1 MNNSEQSRRQR
12 RGAPPVDGAQTLPI
26 DLSFDA
32 AFADRMARLE
42 SYNKHH
48 YRPNTYMHKWW
59 ARRCGST
66 FRLILKHLVT
76 DPEKRDYYAA
86 GGLAGKVVLDPM
98 MGGGTTLHEALRMGA
113 SVIGVDLDPIPVLQA
128 RATLSEAPL
137 DVLET
142 AFAALLETIDGEIGP
157 LFQTQCPHCAKTTPM
172 RFLLYG
178 ARRSCGCG
186 PAIVVDSLVLRY
198 EGGRPLIRLCPGC
211 HAVLSGDEPCRCA
224 VDTPQVPLVE
234 KSLRECERCHQP
246 YSADETQPF
255 FKRYEPLVV
264 VGDCDEHGQFFAAPD
279 EDDLARL
286 AEADERRKALPFRH
300 DPALRVRPG
309 PKSRDLVNRGIRTY
323 ADLFSSRQLLY
334 LDAALKALPQFADSP
349 QRADVV
355 RLNLA
360 LLVSTSLEFNS
371 MLCGY
376 KGARR
381 GQRPGAIRHA
391 FSYHAYSFPYTA
403 LENNLLY
410 AQRASGTLQKLF
422 HDRIRRAR
430 RWARRPRERDLT
442 SERARFVPVVGEVD
456 GGREAS
462 SVSSLLDGDRR
473 FLLQQRSAE
482 RLPLPDGCVDFV
494 VTDPPYFDNVQYGDL
509 AAFFRV
515 WLKQLL
521 DEDGGE
527 QRGWRYR
534 PDRAAVSGNGNGV
547 QHYLKVLTD
556 IFTECRRVMR
566 PGGRLVFTFHHWK
579 PRGWAALTIALKR
592 AEFALV
598 NRYVVHSENPISVH
612 IANLRALTHDA
623 ILVLAPAESV
633 TGKTWPEH
641 VCVDK
646 HDSEQFCYDCGSVLG
661 WMLQADMSERQIRR
675 LWEQSLR
682 GGGDK

>member
-1 MNNSEQSRRQR
+1 MIRSEQSARQR
-12 RGAPPVDGAQTLPI
+12 RETPFAGAAQPLPI

-76 DPEKRDYYAA
+76 DAEQRDYYAA

-98 MGGGTTLHEALRMGA
+98 MGGGTTLHEAIRMGA

-128 RATLSEAPL
+128 RATLSSAPL
-137 DVLET
+137 DALEA
-142 AFAALLETIDGEIGP
+142 AFSTLLGALDDEIGP
-157 LFQTQCPHCAKTTPM
+157 LFQTECPHCADTTPM

-178 ARRSCGCG
+178 ARRRCGCG
-186 PAIVVDSLVLRY
+186 PAIMVDSLVLRY
-198 EGGRPLIRLCPGC
+198 EGGRPQVRLCPRC
-211 HAVLSGDEPCRCA
+211 HAVLSRGESCRC
-224 VDTPQVPLVE
+224 DGLQPCVPLVE
-234 KSLRECERCHQP
+234 KRAGACERCNEP
-246 YSADETQPF
+246 YLPDKNRPF
-255 FKRYEPLVV
+255 FQRYEALVV
-264 VGDCDEHGQFFAAPD
+264 VGHCHEHGLFFAAPGD
-279 EDDLARL
+279 EDRARL
-286 AEADERRKALPFRH
+286 AAADARRSTLPFGG
-300 DPALRVRPG
+300 DPALQVTPG
-309 PKSRDLVNRGIRTY
+309 PKSRDLVSHGITNY

-334 LDAALKALPQFADSP
+334 LDTALKVLPQYE
-349 QRADVV
+349 DVV

-381 GQRPGAIRHA
+381 GERPGAIRHV

-410 AQRASGTLQKLF
+410 AQRSSGTLQKLF

-430 RWARRPRERDLT
+430 RWARRPRERDLA
-442 SERARFVPVVGEVD
+442 SERARFVPVAGEVD
-456 GGREAS
+456 GGVEAGGVYALS
-462 SVSSLLDGDRR
+462 EGDRR
-473 FLLQQRSAE
+473 FLLHQGSAE
-482 RLPLPDGCVDFV
+482 TLPLPDGCVDFV

-521 DEDGGE
+521 DEEGAE
-527 QRGWRYR
+527 QRVWSYR
-534 PDRAAVSGNGNGV
+534 QERAAVSGNGNGNH
-547 QHYLKVLTD
+547 HYLNVLAD
-556 IFTECRRVMR
+556 IFAECRRVMK

-579 PRGWAALTIALKR
+579 PGGWAALTIALKR
-592 AEFALV
+592 AGFALI

-623 ILVLAPAESV
+623 ILVLAPVETVAGES
-633 TGKTWPEH
+633 WSRQL
-641 VCVDK
+641 CVDK
-646 HDSEQFCYDCGSVLG
+646 SDSEQFCHDCGSVLG
-661 WMLQADMSERQIRR
+661 WMLQADLREKEIRR
-675 LWEQSLR
+675 LWRQSLQSA
-682 GGGDK
+682 GNCT